1 VLAIERHGHRIATPE
16 EARALLGC
24 QPVAAP

>member
-24 QPVAAP
+24 QPVTAS